1 VAVDCG
7 SGVASVV
14 APKLFAE
21 LGCEVLPLWCELD
34 ADFPGHWPDPVK
46 PENLAEL
53 RRLVREKEADLGVAF
68 DGDGDRLGVIDDQ
81 GEILWGDMIMILFW
95 REILARHPGAK
106 AIVEVKCSQA
116 LVDEIRRLGGDPLFY
131 RTGHS
136 LIKAKMREIG
146 ALFSGEMSGHMF
158 FADEYY
164 GFDDGIYAAARL
176 LRILAAADR
185 PLSALLADRPRYHA
199 TPEVRLDCPD
209 ETKFGVVDRVRRH
222 FAEEGLEVIDIDGA
236 RVLFPEGWALVRASN
251 TQPAI
256 VVRCEAR
263 TAEGL
268 EQLKATTAE
277 ALAGLAGDSGLT
289 MPDW

>member
-1 VAVDCG
+1 
-7 SGVASVV
+7 V

-81 GEILWGDMIMILFW
+81 GEILWGDIIMILFW